1 MISKINLKDSSF
13 LVYGLGLTGKSV
25 INFFNKNNFKNYQV
39 WDDKDKYLF
48 KKRRTNNLTN
58 ALKKVDFIILSPGV
72 SLKKS
77 KNKKKLK
84 KYKNKIITDID
95 LFYLFKK
102 NFRSIVVT
110 GTNGKSTTCKIINH
124 ILKKNKIKSFV
135 GGNIG
140 KPILNLSL
148 KKKDIWLIIEAS
160 SFQLAYSK
168 FICPDY
174 ALLMNITNDHID
186 WHGNMKNYI
195 NSKFQIFKNQNK
207 NQFALIHEDFVNQYK
222 KRNFHGRLV
231 IPKTNGYKKLKTK
244 LKNHYLKSDI
254 NDENMSYVYELS
266 KLLKISEK
274 SFLKSLKSFTGLPHR
289 YEVFLK
295 KKNCTFINDSKAT
308 SFQSTKFALN
318 NTKNVFWIVGGLPK
332 KNDRIKLKNL
342 SQNIVK
348 SYIIGKSINF
358 FKKQIQKNTPYYE
371 AKNLKKSLIQIIK
384 DIKFMKRK
392 KNTILFSPASASYDQ
407 YLNFEKRG
415 EDFKRLCKFYAR
427 KYL

>member
-25 INFFNKNNFKNYQV
+25 INFFNKNNFTNYQV

-58 ALKKVDFIILSPGV
+58 TLKKVDFIILSPGV

-77 KNKKKLK
+77 KNKHKLK

-102 NFRSIVVT
+102 NFRSVVVT

-140 KPILNLSL
+140 KPILNFSL
-148 KKKDIWLIIEAS
+148 KKDIWLIIEAS

-195 NSKFQIFKNQNK
+195 NSKFKIFKNQNK
-207 NQFALIHEDFVNQYK
+207 NQFALIHKDFVNQYK
-222 KRNFHGRLV
+222 KRNLHGRLV

-289 YEVFLK
+289 YEIFLK

-332 KNDRIKLKNL
+332 KNDKIKLKNL
-342 SQNIVK
+342 SKNIVK

-358 FKKQIQKNTPYYE
+358 FKKQIQKNTPYYV
-371 AKNLKKSLIQIIK
+371 AKNLKNSLIQILK
-384 DIKFMKRK
+384 DIKFMKRE

-415 EDFKRLCKFYAR
+415 EDFKRLCKLYAR